1 MQPVIVRESVVMLVT
16 AVQVVKRAT
25 KQDLWSVPRHH
36 QLRNLEL
43 LGSRQTRKG
52 LLSRPLLKRPQQTGL
67 LLRKLLA
74 SNQPG
79 EDLMLQM
86 TVE

>member
-1 MQPVIVRESVVMLVT
+1 MQPVIVRESVVMLVI

-36 QLRNLEL
+36 KLRNLEL